1 MARATRQETIH
12 RSMRT
17 VMLHSRYLRLGIFGA
32 LICVSLAAP
41 AFAGRAEAC
50 LGKARSSRSNSR

>member
-1 MARATRQETIH
+1 
-12 RSMRT
+12 
-17 VMLHSRYLRLGIFGA
+17 MLHSRYLRLGIFGA